1 MSMTQLFWNYRRFGF
16 AFLLLLFLSACTS
29 MGSRT
34 IPRDQ
39 FNYNEALVQSRNQQM
54 LLNIV
59 RLRYLDI
66 PNFLAVSSVIT
77 SYSYDGNV
85 GVAGTRTQGNSDLVP
100 NTIRGQAN
108 LAYSE
113 RPTITYTPLAGQDF
127 ARRLLKP
134 IPVEAVFALGH
145 AGWPV
150 DILMTTTLQRINDV
164 ENMGFGQVPA
174 PGDVDIAHQFER
186 EEQKLQRFQQVLRLI
201 MVLLDREALEV
212 QRRGDEQSGLP
223 YLHFAKDLPLELQ
236 SLADELKRELKLDPR
251 RNTFRITNRTTER
264 RPDEITIQ
272 SRSLMSMMSFLSRG
286 IDIPEE
292 DRNAGVVVVIPP
304 AVLESILARV
314 PLRIRS
320 QKEAPKDPY
329 VAVKYRN
336 NWFYID
342 HSDIKSKRTFATIQV
357 FFQLAAPSGGAAA
370 PLLTL
375 PAGG

>member
-85 GVAGTRTQGNSDLVP
+85 GVAGTRADGNSDLVP
-100 NTIRGQAN
+100 DTIRGQAN
-108 LAYSE
+108 LGYSE

-174 PGDVDIAHQFER
+174 PGDVDIAHQFQR
-186 EEQKLQRFQQVLRLI
+186 EEQKLQRFQHVLKLI
-201 MVLLDREALEV
+201 TVLLDREALEV
-212 QRRGDEQSGLP
+212 QRRGDEKLGLP

-236 SLADELKRELKLDPR
+236 SLVDELKRELKLEPR
-251 RNTFRITNRTTER
+251 RNTFRITDRTTER
-264 RPDEITIQ
+264 GPDEITIQ